1 MRHRLLHFLAISLL
15 FGALLGLVP
24 LPARALDV
32 AVVLSQPDGAPRA
45 FADGLRTLLPDNVHR
60 VIGPF
65 TLEGGVNESALERA
79 DVIVAAGASAA
90 EAVAGKVRRPI
101 LAVLLSRQQFAN
113 LRARAPGAQMSAV
126 VLDQP
131 LRRQLKLVRAVLP
144 RANRVGVLLGP
155 ESNALETELTDAAAS
170 ENIQLRSQLVLQPTD
185 VLAAAERL
193 LDASDA
199 LLAIP
204 DPVATSATSARAVLL
219 SSYRYKRPMIA
230 YSQAYVEAG
239 ALAAVF
245 SSPSDVALDVADWLA
260 TQGGSSVSLPAARSG
275 AHFGVAVNRQVARSL
290 GLNIADDLSLQKAV
304 SGGGAR

>member
-1 MRHRLLHFLAISLL
+1 MTTGLLRF
-15 FGALLGLVP
+15 ALLLCTALSGLVS

-32 AVVLSQPDGAPRA
+32 AVVLAQSEGTPRA
-45 FADGLRTLLPDNVHR
+45 FADALRSVLPESQHRLTLAGAVDAGL
-60 VIGPF
+60 
-65 TLEGGVNESALERA
+65 NEAAIARA
-79 DVIVAAGASAA
+79 DVVLAAGVAAA
-90 EAVAGKVRRPI
+90 EAVASRTRRPM

-113 LRARAPGAQMSAV
+113 LRARYPTAPMSAI

-144 RANRVGVLLGP
+144 NATRVGVLLGP
-155 ESNALETELTDAAAS
+155 ESGALETELTDAAAG
-170 ENIQLRSQLVLQPTD
+170 EGLQLRSQQVLQSGD

-204 DPVATSATSARAVLL
+204 DPVATNPASARAVLL
-219 SSYRYKRPMIA
+219 SSYRFRRPMLA

-260 TQGGSSVSLPAARSG
+260 TQGGGSVSLPAARSPSR
-275 AHFGVAVNRQVARSL
+275 FGVAVNRQVARSL
-290 GLNIADDLSLQKAV
+290 GLTVAEDLALVRAMG
-304 SGGGAR
+304 SGGGR